1 MKILFVGDIMGKPGR
16 KIVRNLLPEI
26 NKDFGP
32 FDFKIANAENAAGG
46 FGLTEKVMYEL
57 FGMGFDCLTSGNHIW
72 DKKEFLPVLD
82 GEKRVLRPANYPPGC
97 QGIGQ
102 AVFPAGGAK
111 IAVLNLQGRVF
122 MTPIDC
128 PFRKADEIL
137 EKLDKPVVIV
147 DFHAEA
153 TSEKKALGLYLDG
166 RVSCVIGTHTHVQTA
181 DEQILP
187 KGTAFITDVGMTG
200 GQAGVI
206 GMDKESVFHRFLTGT
221 PAKFDVSRDDV
232 SVKGLVVEID
242 EASGRA
248 LEVKR
253 ISMEEEPAREQGGT
267 ENGTMK

>member
-1 MKILFVGDIMGKPGR
+1 MRILFVGDIMGKPGR
-16 KIVRNLLPEI
+16 KVVKNLLPEV
-26 NKDFGP
+26 NKKFGP
-32 FDFKIANAENAAGG
+32 FDFRIANAENAAGG
-46 FGLTEKVMYEL
+46 FGLTENVMNEL
-57 FGMGFDCLTSGNHIW
+57 FGLGFDCLTSGNHIW

-82 GEKRVLRPANYPPGC
+82 GEKRILRPANYPPRC
-97 QGIGQ
+97 QGIGS
-102 AVFPAGGAK
+102 AVFLKEDVK

-137 EKLDKPVVIV
+137 EKLDTPVVFV

-200 GQAGVI
+200 GHGGVI
-206 GMDKESVFHRFLTGT
+206 GMDKESVLHRFLTGT
-221 PAKFDVSRDDV
+221 PSKFEVCAEDAWFR
-232 SVKGLVVEID
+232 GIVVEID
-242 EASGRA
+242 EFSGSA
-248 LEVKR
+248 LEVR
-253 ISMEEEPAREQGGT
+253 RVSMAWERDEAP
-267 ENGTMK
+267 

>member
-16 KIVRNLLPEI
+16 KIVRQLLPEI
-26 NKDFGP
+26 NRSFGP
-32 FDFKIANAENAAGG
+32 FSFRIANAENAAGG
-46 FGLTEKVMYEL
+46 FGLTEKVMNEL
-57 FGMGFDCLTSGNHIW
+57 FDMGFDCLTSGNHIW

-97 QGIGQ
+97 QGIGH
-102 AVFPAGGAK
+102 AVFSAGAQG

-128 PFRKADEIL
+128 PFRTADDIL
-137 EKLDKPVVIV
+137 ETLETPIVIV

-166 RVSCVIGTHTHVQTA
+166 RVSCLVGTHTHVQTA

-221 PAKFDVSRDDV
+221 PAKFDVCRDEV

-242 EASGRA
+242 EVTGKAV
-248 LEVKR
+248 EVKR
-253 ISMEEEPAREQGGT
+253 VSMQGVSP
-267 ENGTMK
+267 EVSEKEKN

>member
-1 MKILFVGDIMGKPGR
+1 MRLLFIGDIMGKPGR
-16 KIVRNLLPEI
+16 KVAKNLLPEV
-26 NKDFGP
+26 NKKFGP
-32 FDFKIANAENAAGG
+32 FDFRIANAENAAGG
-46 FGLTEKVMYEL
+46 FGLTENVMNEL

-72 DKKEFLPVLD
+72 DKKEFLQVLD

-97 QGIGQ
+97 QGTGE
-102 AVFPAGGAK
+102 AVFTAKGVK

-128 PFRKADEIL
+128 PFRTADEKL
-137 EKLDKPVVIV
+137 KKLDTPVVIV

-166 RVSCVIGTHTHVQTA
+166 RVSCVVGTHTHVQTA

-200 GQAGVI
+200 GQGGVI

-221 PAKFDVSRDDV
+221 PAKFDVCSDDV
-232 SVKGLVVEID
+232 YVKGLAVEID
-242 EASGRA
+242 PASGKA
-248 LEVKR
+248 VEVKR
-253 ISMEEEPAREQGGT
+253 VSMKEETAGT
-267 ENGTMK
+267 PDSRGDEKS